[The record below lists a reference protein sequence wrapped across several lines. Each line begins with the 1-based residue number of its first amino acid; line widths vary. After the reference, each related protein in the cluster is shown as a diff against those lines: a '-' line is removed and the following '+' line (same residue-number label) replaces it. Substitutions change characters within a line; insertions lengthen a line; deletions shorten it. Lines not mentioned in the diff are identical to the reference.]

1 MRVCD
6 ICEERKP
13 GGTRLVSRTGG
24 DMWVCRG
31 CMMQAV
37 TNKADELS
45 YREW

>member
-6 ICEERKP
+6 ICEQQKS

-24 DMWVCRG
+24 DVWVCRG

-37 TNKADELS
+37 TNERDELT
-45 YREW
+45 YRDW

>member
-6 ICEERKP
+6 ICEAQKP
-13 GGTRLVSRTGG
+13 EGTRLVARTGG
-24 DMWVCRG
+24 DIWVCHG
-31 CMMQAV
+31 CMMRAV